1 MTGPYGATKRRH
13 TGDELVCLRPSVAPA
28 GSGPEIRSPNNFSL
42 SGSVEGEL
50 NLGRAFLAE
59 GRLGEAVQA
68 YRRALAVKPELAD
81 AHYCLANALWNQGD
95 ITGALAS
102 YRNAIELAPSHA
114 AARSNLAFT
123 LNYDAGA
130 SPSEILS
137 AHRAW
142 AGLFHRSEALQQS
155 YANSR
160 KPTRRLKIGY
170 VSGDLREHAVSSFFE
185 PLLTSH
191 DRRAFEIFCYSSL
204 EAADEDKISARL
216 RSHSDHW
223 IRIFRRTDESAAARI
238 RRDRI
243 DILVDLGGYTTRSRI
258 KIFALKPAP
267 IQVTWLGYLNTTGL
281 PAMDYRVTDATIDPV
296 GEADRFNSERLVRLE
311 TGSFCYRPYDRAP
324 PVAAPPALEAGHVT
338 FGSFNDLPK
347 LTFDVVRMWA
357 KVLHAVP
364 RSRLVIKTEQM
375 RDAPT
380 ADMLRLRFASEG
392 IAAERVDLLPWRVRT
407 EHHLARYALV
417 DIALD
422 PFPFNGVTTT
432 CEALWMGVPV
442 VTLRGDRAY
451 GRVGASLLG
460 AVGLTRFIAE
470 EPDDYVKKSIELSRS
485 LDRLKILRST
495 LRDLMR
501 GSPLCDGSKF
511 ACAMEHAYHRMW
523 RSWCEAPR

>member
-1 MTGPYGATKRRH
+1 MVFAF
-13 TGDELVCLRPSVAPA
+13 S
-28 GSGPEIRSPNNFSL
+28 SPVD
-42 SGSVEGEL
+42 SGSAEGEL
-50 NLGRAFLAE
+50 DLGRAFLGE

-68 YRRALAVKPELAD
+68 FRRALAVKPELAET
-81 AHYCLANALWNQGD
+81 HFYLGNALWNQGQ
-95 ITGALAS
+95 ITAALAS
-102 YRNAIELAPSHA
+102 YRSAIALAPGHA

-123 LNYDAGA
+123 LNYDAEA
-130 SPSEILS
+130 NPSEILA

-142 AGLFHRSEALQQS
+142 AGLFHRSNALLQS

-160 KPTRRLKIGY
+160 EPTRRLKIGY

-191 DRRAFEIFCYSSL
+191 DHRAFEIFCYSSL
-204 EAADEDKISARL
+204 EAADEDKTSARL
-216 RSHSDHW
+216 RSHADHW
-223 IRIFRRTDESAAARI
+223 IRIIRRSDESVAARI

-258 KIFALKPAP
+258 KVFAVKPAP
-267 IQVTWLGYLNTTGL
+267 VQVTWLGYLNTTGQ
-281 PAMDYRVTDATIDPV
+281 PAMDYRVTDATVDPV

-347 LTFDVVRMWA
+347 LTSCVIRMWA
-357 KVLHAVP
+357 KVLHVVP

-380 ADMLRLRFASEG
+380 ADMLRLRFAAEG
-392 IAAERVDLLPWRVRT
+392 IAAQRVDLLPWRVQT
-407 EHHLARYALV
+407 EHHLARYALI

-460 AVGLTRFIAE
+460 AVGLTQFIAE
-470 EPDDYVKKSIELSRS
+470 GPDDYGKKTIELSGN
-485 LDRLKILRST
+485 LDRLKRLRST
-495 LRDLMR
+495 LRDRMR
-501 GSPLCDGSKF
+501 VSPLCDGSRF

-523 RSWCEAPR
+523 RTWCAAAA